1 LSPEIDVYF
10 VRTQFQ
16 YRTVCLPPRKKF
28 HAAILTVAENTKKSL
43 KNVDTD
49 TYPIPKPQTRG
60 PI

>member
-28 HAAILTVAENTKKSL
+28 HAAILTVVENTKKSP

-49 TYPIPKPQTRG
+49 TYPIP
-60 PI
+60 